1 MAVHHGGI
9 ARCSS
14 MAGHHPTAW
23 GQIGTYARK
32 NSINLSPQLRATY
45 KLAHLWCSSEP
56 RTNKVDS
63 SVVLVTMCLP
73 AANHMGPPE
82 PSLLRRARTAVI
94 KNHDDYAYKHG
105 YMTRLH
111 TEMPQ
116 CSRSTAWL
124 KLPVMFLAIAQ
135 PLVKYAFWA
144 DCDVIFL
151 NFLLPLPL
159 PVSQLVDGVFSAE
172 RGLSANFPS
181 ATCNTGAFLLRAS
194 PWALRLLIT
203 AWMVHPVPSPG
214 RWWEQSAFIYLFT
227 GEQPACR
234 ASILE
239 AGCRGRPA
247 GPWSSRVSIL
257 PPEVIGAGI
266 WHLRGRHPNP
276 LLVHLMGDIYGSSE
290 DKATILISVAKTRNA
305 HPADGDPHTY
315 AVSRYCTGRVNS
327 LNCTKGHKLHQCM
340 ILRLFTQQ
348 NKRKYIRTNALLFEV

>member
-1 MAVHHGGI
+1 MLEHGWSPSNCMRTNRDI
-9 ARCSS
+9 CLKEFNQLVAAASS
-14 MAGHHPTAW
+14 HV
-23 GQIGTYARK
+23 QIGG
-32 NSINLSPQLRATY
+32 
-45 KLAHLWCSSEP
+45 
-56 RTNKVDS
+56 KVDS

-73 AANHMGPPE
+73 AENHMGPPDSAHTE
-82 PSLLRRARTAVI
+82 PSLFRRARTAVI
-94 KNHDDYAYKHG
+94 KNHDDYAYKRG

-124 KLPVMFLAIAQ
+124 KLPVMFSAIAQ

-159 PVSQLVDGVFSAE
+159 PVSQSVDGVFSAE

-203 AWMVHPVPSPG
+203 AWTVYPVPSPG

-305 HPADGDPHTY
+305 SRVHDLLLARSIISGARTKRLGDATPDMLQF
-315 AVSRYCTGRVNS
+315 AFGSRSPGSAWTGLAHS
-327 LNCTKGHKLHQCM
+327 G
-340 ILRLFTQQ
+340 
-348 NKRKYIRTNALLFEV
+348 KRNPNTNTR